1 MKRKLCIG
9 SIVCLVSLI
18 WSGFEAEGQ
27 DIEYLLKMGHLK
39 PHQAFFQAPLSPQL
53 SDQTYLFADAEKP
66 PLSGVRIGYE
76 FLGGVAGEYV
86 GVQIY
91 NVGGRIYR
99 KYGDSNL
106 SSSGWVLLARL
117 ALLVTGVT
125 FGSSIGVYLVGDTDD
140 ETGSFW
146 ATWGGSILGIVSGI
160 GLYGLLE
167 DRLAD
172 ARVPNLILGS
182 VPTIGAIIGFNLT
195 RRYKSSATSTSPAA
209 PPIYFNLVRGRF

>member
-76 FLGGVAGEYV
+76 FLGGVAGTYV
-86 GVQIY
+86 GVTLSFIPM
-91 NVGGRIYR
+91 ILHA
-99 KYGDSNL
+99 KYSDSSHHAFFSRVLWVTAQTL
-106 SSSGWVLLARL
+106 S
-117 ALLVTGVT
+117 
-125 FGSSIGVYLVGDTDD
+125 SSIGVYLVGDTDD

-167 DRLAD
+167 DRLAG

-209 PPIYFNLVRGRF
+209 PPIYFNLVRVRF